1 MRCGKCKGDHDTVSE
16 VRSCFGVSA
25 TVPVA
30 RSTVSPGQRS
40 LAHALA
46 RERKPLPWAEG
57 ESDEVYHQSI
67 EQMDLEAVREFLD
80 QMLKQPY
87 LQVDARQL
95 FEQLENGRYAL
106 ETDGDIRFYRVSGKA
121 IRRLHELTGA
131 PGDFR
136 EQRIYRP
143 VKVLSR
149 ITEDRMAA
157 LALFGQN
164 VGMCGRCYSPLTQK
178 HTRERGIGDDCYAKT
193 KGA

>member
-16 VRSCFGVSA
+16 VRQCFGVAA
-25 TVPVA
+25 TVSAAP
-30 RSTVSPGQRS
+30 TPVSPRQRS

-46 RERKPLPWAEG
+46 RERQPLPWAEG
-57 ESDEVYHQSI
+57 ESDEAYHNRI
-67 EQMDLEAVREFLD
+67 KVMGLEELREFLD

-87 LQVDARQL
+87 LREDAKSI
-95 FEQLENGRYAL
+95 FEKLENSKYAL
-106 ETDGDIRFYRVSGKA
+106 ETDGDIRFYEVTGKA
-121 IRRLHELTGA
+121 IRRLYELTGA

-136 EQRIYRP
+136 SQRIYRP
-143 VKVLSR
+143 VKILSR
-149 ITEDRMAA
+149 IAEDRLAA

-164 VGMCGRCYSPLTQK
+164 VGRCGRCYSPLTQK